1 MSNPPS
7 LRRVPGGKIVLES
20 SDVPRLQT
28 ALGVLLRR
36 AVTES
41 SSLQDCAARCGV
53 SIADLRRVSYLT
65 RVPLLFGVG
74 GER

>member
-7 LRRVPGGKIVLES
+7 LRVPGDKIVLES
-20 SDVPRLQT
+20 SDVTRLQT

-41 SSLQDCAARCGV
+41 SGLEDCAARCGV

-65 RVPLLFGVG
+65 RVPLLFGLG